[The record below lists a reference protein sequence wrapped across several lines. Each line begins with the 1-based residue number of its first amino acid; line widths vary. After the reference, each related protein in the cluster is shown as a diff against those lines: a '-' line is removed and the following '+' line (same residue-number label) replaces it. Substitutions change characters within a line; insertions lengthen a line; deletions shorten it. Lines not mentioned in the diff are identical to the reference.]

1 MVMRIVLWYN
11 NMVTGIPLMDGSPVT
26 LYRRY
31 DYGKTKV

>member
-11 NMVTGIPLMDGSPVT
+11 NMVAGIRLTDGSPVT